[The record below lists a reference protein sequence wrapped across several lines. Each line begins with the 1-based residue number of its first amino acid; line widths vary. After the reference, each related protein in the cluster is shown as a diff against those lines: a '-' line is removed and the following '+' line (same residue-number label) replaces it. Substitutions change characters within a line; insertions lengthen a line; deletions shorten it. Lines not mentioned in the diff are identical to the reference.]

1 MSRDLVTLG
10 RVANILQTL
19 IAKIPEQFVRGR
31 AAERA
36 SMRCA
41 NFTSVKKTP
50 QQHVTPL
57 PVWHTG
63 APHCLSILWALW
75 FYGSAVNADAPG
87 GCARVLQHP
96 ALVALGE
103 YSFAVYLFQLPLID
117 FAILVFGDTSW
128 SNPVTQ
134 GWVLFVVFWLAA
146 AYSRLVDVPFS
157 RLLRGATAG
166 WEHRGEAKLQ
176 ESKV

>member
-1 MSRDLVTLG
+1 MVDEVEAMEAAR
-10 RVANILQTL
+10 RAR
-19 IAKIPEQFVRGR
+19 KRFR
-31 AAERA
+31 AA
-36 SMRCA
+36 
-41 NFTSVKKTP
+41 
-50 QQHVTPL
+50 HV
-57 PVWHTG
+57 
-63 APHCLSILWALW
+63 
-75 FYGSAVNADAPG
+75 VNADAPG

>member
-1 MSRDLVTLG
+1 M
-10 RVANILQTL
+10 
-19 IAKIPEQFVRGR
+19 IA
-31 AAERA
+31 
-36 SMRCA
+36 SLY
-41 NFTSVKKTP
+41 SVKLN
-50 QQHVTPL
+50 VTALSVPEKS
-57 PVWHTG
+57 TRRISEAGG
-63 APHCLSILWALW
+63 AL
-75 FYGSAVNADAPG
+75 

>member
-1 MSRDLVTLG
+1 MEGKRSITFVAPTSRTS
-10 RVANILQTL
+10 
-19 IAKIPEQFVRGR
+19 
-31 AAERA
+31 A
-36 SMRCA
+36 SA
-41 NFTSVKKTP
+41 TST
-50 QQHVTPL
+50 
-57 PVWHTG
+57 
-63 APHCLSILWALW
+63 
-75 FYGSAVNADAPG
+75 
-87 GCARVLQHP
+87 
-96 ALVALGE
+96 
-103 YSFAVYLFQLPLID
+103 LID

>member
-1 MSRDLVTLG
+1 MEGKR
-10 RVANILQTL
+10 
-19 IAKIPEQFVRGR
+19 
-31 AAERA
+31 
-36 SMRCA
+36 
-41 NFTSVKKTP
+41 
-50 QQHVTPL
+50 
-57 PVWHTG
+57 
-63 APHCLSILWALW
+63 SIT
-75 FYGSAVNADAPG
+75 
-87 GCARVLQHP
+87 
-96 ALVALGE
+96 LVA
-103 YSFAVYLFQLPLID
+103 PTTLID

>member
-1 MSRDLVTLG
+1 M
-10 RVANILQTL
+10 
-19 IAKIPEQFVRGR
+19 
-31 AAERA
+31 
-36 SMRCA
+36 
-41 NFTSVKKTP
+41 
-50 QQHVTPL
+50 
-57 PVWHTG
+57 
-63 APHCLSILWALW
+63 
-75 FYGSAVNADAPG
+75 NADAPG

-157 RLLRGATAG
+157 RLLRRATAG